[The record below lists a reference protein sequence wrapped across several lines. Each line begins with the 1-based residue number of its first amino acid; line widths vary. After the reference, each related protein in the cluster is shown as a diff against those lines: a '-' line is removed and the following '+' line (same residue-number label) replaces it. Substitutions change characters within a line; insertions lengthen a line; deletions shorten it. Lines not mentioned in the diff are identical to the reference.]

1 MPDRLS
7 HVAAGVAALAAALA
21 LAACGRGGA
30 GDEQAPHAT
39 NAAAAPDAAP
49 TETELARDAALADEA
64 AADEAADMNNFGGSA
79 AEMDRRN
86 VQH

>member
-7 HVAAGVAALAAALA
+7 HIAALVATLA
-21 LAACGRGGA
+21 LAACGSGGA
-30 GDEQAPHAT
+30 GDKQAPPAA
-39 NAAAAPDAAP
+39 NEAAAPDAAP

-86 VQH
+86 AQQ